1 MVNDEE
7 EGDRKDHGRGHEAV
21 GDKHCQRNWDL
32 AKGKLD
38 SNHLELHQALLV
50 RRRERR
56 QERLR

>member
-1 MVNDEE
+1 MVSDEE

-21 GDKHCQRNWDL
+21 GDKHCQHDCDPEL
-32 AKGKLD
+32 GKLD
-38 SNHLELHQALLV
+38 SNHLGLHQALLV

>member
-7 EGDRKDHGRGHEAV
+7 EGDRKDHCRGHKAV
-21 GDKHCQRNWDL
+21 VDKDCQHDWDL

-38 SNHLELHQALLV
+38 SNHLGLHQALLV